1 LPDARDG
8 GRSYT
13 FRLRPGIRY
22 SDGRLVRPE
31 DFRRALER
39 QYQLGGFG
47 GLQATA
53 LTAVVG
59 SNSCSKGRRCDLS
72 KGVVTTGDTV
82 TFRLSRPA
90 PFFISHLSYLYPIPA
105 GTPSRDV
112 GTKPVPGTGPYAIES
127 FVPGRQV
134 KLVRNPRFSVWSEA
148 VRPAANP
155 DEIVFRIE
163 RDYAQAVTAVLQAKA
178 DVLLGLVASPGQIE
192 QLRLRHSRQLHIEP
206 QRATW
211 SLFLDT
217 TQPPFSDVRVRRAL
231 NYAVDRRRLV
241 ELGGGPAL
249 GQPTCQMIPPTVPG
263 YVRNCPY
270 TLDPRSTGEWTAPD
284 VAKAKQ
290 LIAASGTRGQKVRVR
305 AWREIGKEARYLVSV
320 LRRLGYRAQLEELK
334 DWDAYAPTILDPK
347 TRPQSG
353 IIGWFGLQYG
363 SGMIDLFECGSS
375 SNLARFCDRG
385 FDRKAARALNLY
397 ATDPEGAARMW
408 AQLDRELVDKA
419 PYVPLFNPRWPL
431 LASNRVGNWQYH
443 PSGQVLLDQLW
454 VR

>member
-1 LPDARDG
+1 M
-8 GRSYT
+8 
-13 FRLRPGIRY
+13 
-22 SDGRLVRPE
+22 
-31 DFRRALER
+31 
-39 QYQLGGFG
+39 
-47 GLQATA
+47 
-53 LTAVVG
+53 
-59 SNSCSKGRRCDLS
+59 
-72 KGVVTTGDTV
+72 TTGDTV
-82 TFRLSRPA
+82 TFRLSKPA
-90 PFFISHLSYLYPIPA
+90 PFFISDLRYLYPIPA

-134 KLVRNPRFSVWSEA
+134 KLVRNPHFRVWSDA
-148 VRPAANP
+148 ARPAANP

-163 RDYAQAVTAVLQAKA
+163 HDHAQALTAVLQAKA

-192 QLRLRHSRQLHIEP
+192 QLLVRHSRQLHIEP

-217 TQPPFSDVRVRRAL
+217 TQPPFSDVRVRQAL

-284 VAKAKQ
+284 VAKAKH
-290 LIAASGTRGQKVRVR
+290 LIAASGRRGQKVRVR

-334 DWDAYAPTILDPK
+334 DWDAYAPTIFDPK

-363 SGMIDLFECGSS
+363 SGMIDLFKCGFS

-397 ATDPEGAARMW
+397 ATDPEGAARIW

-431 LASNRVGNWQYH
+431 LASKRVGNWQYH